1 MAALQSEL
9 GLIDLAP
16 GTVLDTLYLGGGTP
30 SLVPPEDLRHLLEA
44 IDGVFPLGEEA
55 EVTAEANPED
65 VSDALVDAWLRA
77 GVNRISMGVQS
88 FDDGELEALDR
99 RHDRKTAIDAARRL
113 LDLPGVQ
120 LNLDLMLGIPGQ
132 DLASLRESLRVLL
145 DLSPDHVSV
154 YILEMDKPHRL
165 QALKRRFPTRFADEE
180 ETTAMYLEVHDTLG
194 AQGYE
199 HYEVS
204 NFARP
209 GARARHNLRY
219 WRCEPVHGLGMAA
232 HGADGNRRWAN
243 LDNLQAYVEAVGS
256 GTRPLAW
263 STILSPRECLAER
276 LLMGLRLADGVSSE
290 LVDSGRVSFPE
301 LSLRLD
307 EFLQLG
313 LASEGSGRVR
323 LSPRGWLVSNE
334 LFVTLV

>member
-1 MAALQSEL
+1 MPPDDLQR
-9 GLIDLAP
+9 LID
-16 GTVLDTLYLGGGTP
+16 
-30 SLVPPEDLRHLLEA
+30 A
-44 IDGVFPLGEEA
+44 IAQAFPLYEEA

-65 VSDALVDAWLRA
+65 VTDGLVQAWLQA

-88 FDDGELEALDR
+88 FNEDELRALDR
-99 RHDRKTAIDAARRL
+99 RHDRRTALEAAQRL

-132 DLASLRESLRVLL
+132 DMRSLRESLRVLL
-145 DLSPDHVSV
+145 DLSPAHVSV

-165 QALKRRFPTRFADEE
+165 QALKRRYPERFAGEE
-180 ETTAMYLEVHDTLG
+180 ETTAMYLEVHETLG
-194 AQGYE
+194 AHGYE

-219 WRCEPVHGLGMAA
+219 WSCEPVHALGMAA

-243 LDNLQAYVEAVGS
+243 LDNLDAYIGAVS
-256 GTRPLAW
+256 ERTRPLAW
-263 STILSPRECLAER
+263 ATTLSPRECLAER
-276 LLMGLRLADGVSSE
+276 LLMGLRLREGVSSE
-290 LVDSGRVSFPE
+290 LVNSGRVSFPE
-301 LSLRLD
+301 FSLRLN
-307 EFLQLG
+307 EFLELG
-313 LASEGSGRVR
+313 LASEHSGRVWF
-323 LSPRGWLVSNE
+323 SPRGWLVSNE